1 MYIIL
6 RRAKKNVGDF
16 LIVERG
22 KKILETLRPEHK
34 LEELDSWRPLDLYLD
49 KINEA
54 AAVIICGGP
63 GYQPRFYP
71 KIYPLVK
78 DLNRIKP
85 PIIPLGLGWMGF
97 PGDEITLRRF
107 KFTSTSMKV
116 LTKIHKENEVTSCR
130 DCLTKE
136 VLRKHGFT
144 NVVVTGCPALY
155 DIDKI
160 GKPFDIPSRIQ
171 KIVFTPAQNPLYNN
185 QSKEVMK
192 KLKEIFPYSDRYC
205 VFHRGLKAD
214 ENTSIRDAENANDL
228 RNEALKQDYEVV
240 NAAYNIKNIEFYR
253 ECDLHVGY
261 RLHGHIYFLSQRK
274 PSFLL
279 HEDGRGRGFS
289 ETFSSKGID
298 AWKRVKIGTIFE
310 GIPSSKLH
318 RAIKRFGLY
327 IKPNKYAISILER
340 YIREEI
346 DNDFPQFRVLDRI
359 IDQHYKRM
367 FDFVKSLP

>member
-22 KKILETLRPEHK
+22 KKILETLRPEHE
-34 LEELDSWRPLDLYLD
+34 LVELDSWSPLDLYLD

-116 LTKIHKENEVTSCR
+116 LTKIHKEIEVTSCR

-136 VLRKHGFT
+136 VLRRHGFT

-205 VFHRGLKAD
+205 VFHRGLKVD
-214 ENTSIRDAENANDL
+214 ENTSIRDAKNANDL

-240 NAAYNIKNIEFYR
+240 NAAYNVKNIEFYR

-310 GIPSSKLH
+310 GIHSSKLQ

-359 IDQHYKRM
+359 IDQHYERM